1 MGWYCFPH
9 VWLMS
14 LFLGARKWSC
24 FTKFQSRNTWQ
35 PKQSHC
41 GDRQWHSLSL
51 VDNAKCL
58 ASYAML
64 CHVMPC
70 YATEHTRTIF
80 SGKRCPGTRSKASSE
95 ATMGKRFGRRY
106 GDALES
112 PRNVLRLQPAHEPIC
127 CDHVAITT
135 TSKIIIIIIIMTI
148 MILISSF
155 WGPTHP

>member
-70 YATEHTRTIF
+70 YAMLCHWAHPHYFQWETLPRNEIESVEWSNDGKKVWEALRWRPGKPEERT
-80 SGKRCPGTRSKASSE
+80 PL
-95 ATMGKRFGRRY
+95 AT
-106 GDALES
+106 S
-112 PRNVLRLQPAHEPIC
+112 PRANLLRPCSHHHHQQNHNHNHNNDNNDPHQ
-127 CDHVAITT
+127 
-135 TSKIIIIIIIMTI
+135 
-148 MILISSF
+148 
-155 WGPTHP
+155 